1 MGCERRRFDM
11 AKVTIADLSER
22 ISIIGFITKRNE
34 RGDVIN
40 LVEFERCRIW
50 AKVYALTAK
59 NVDAT
64 PEDTNKI
71 SYRVTIRHR
80 DDIKPDDEIVWR
92 ERRLKIVSPPYDL
105 GGRREF
111 TAMDCEEVV
120 SDGAA

>member
-59 NVDAT
+59 INDTT
-64 PEDTNKI
+64 PERTNKI
-71 SYRVTIRHR
+71 NYRVTIR
-80 DDIKPDDEIVWR
+80 DDEIVWR
-92 ERRLKIVSPPYDL
+92 ERRLKLLSPPYDL
-105 GGRREF
+105 NGERIF
-111 TAMDCEEVV
+111 TAMECEEVV
-120 SDGAA
+120 SDGAT

>member
-1 MGCERRRFDM
+1 MN
-11 AKVTIADLSER
+11 KVTIADLSER
-22 ISIIGFITKRNE
+22 ISVIGFITKRNE
-34 RGDVIN
+34 RGDVLN

-64 PEDTNKI
+64 PEDTNTI
-71 SYRVTIRHR
+71 NYRVMIRHR

-120 SDGAA
+120 SDGAT